1 MDNRWHIL
9 AAAAASLLMLSGPC
23 PSSAASETPI
33 YAFKG
38 KKDGSAPQ
46 WPLLVMPNSMSYGST
61 PTGGQYQMG
70 EVFRMVPP
78 SATDSSWRKQ
88 TVYDFAN
95 PATLGW
101 TDGYAPDG
109 NLVPGPEGSGS
120 FYGTTQY
127 GGESTDAACNAVE
140 EATKGCGTI
149 FQVWPPAAAGDTWS
163 KAILYSFNNS
173 GDGTGPN
180 SLIEDSDGNLYGTTK
195 TTVFELSPSIVD
207 GETVWTLT
215 VLHAFNG
222 TTDGTGP
229 NPGLLMDSTGVIYG
243 TTPNG
248 ALTYPNLNNGTVFT
262 LTRSSSPGAWTYAQV
277 YDFQGGTT
285 DGAVPNGGLL
295 GGEGTGS
302 LPGVYL
308 WGTTQAGGAYGLG
321 TLFQLQQEYLDQPY
335 YDSLQHSFSGG
346 SDGGVPMAGLFES
359 DDSSYWG
366 TASQGGLVEAAYA
379 CESGCGVVFEYQRKS
394 DFTHFVY
401 VFSTIAEFAGYG
413 YGDGSDP
420 NTTLGIDNNGSLYGM
435 TNSGGTTG
443 EGTIFMLADAA
454 PVYTVATP
462 SITPPAGGY
471 TTPQTI
477 TITDST
483 GGATI
488 HYTTDGTI
496 PTASSAA
503 YVEPITVSSNETI
516 KAMATLN
523 GWLPS
528 AIAHA
533 IYKIEPKAAKP
544 TFSLKSGTYSTPQ
557 PLSMTDADTS
567 LGASIYYTTD
577 GTKPTT
583 SSTLYT
589 GTITVSTTETV
600 EAVAVLNGYLNSAIQ
615 SENYT
620 ITGD

>member
-1 MDNRWHIL
+1 MDNRRHIL
-9 AAAAASLLMLSGPC
+9 AAAVASALMLSGLC

-33 YAFKG
+33 YDFKG
-38 KKDGSAPQ
+38 KTDGSAPQ
-46 WPLLVMPNSMSYGST
+46 WPLLVMPDSISYGST
-61 PTGGQYQMG
+61 PNGGQYQMG
-70 EVFRMVPP
+70 QVFKMDPP
-78 SATDSSWRKQ
+78 SATDSSWRKEM
-88 TVYDFAN
+88 VYDFAN
-95 PATLGW
+95 PETVGW
-101 TDGYAPDG
+101 TDGYTPAG

-120 FYGTTQY
+120 FYGTTLY
-127 GGESTDAACNAVE
+127 GGQSTDTACNAVE
-140 EATKGCGTI
+140 DATKGCGTV
-149 FQVWPPAAAGDTWS
+149 FQLWPPAAPGDTWR
-163 KAILYSFNNS
+163 KDILYSFNNS

-195 TTVFELSPSIVD
+195 TTAFELSPSIVD
-207 GETVWTLT
+207 GETVWTLK

-229 NPGLLMDSTGVIYG
+229 NPGLLMDSAGVIYG

-248 ALTYPNLNNGTVFT
+248 AITYPNLNNGTVFT
-262 LTRSSSPGAWTYAQV
+262 LTPPSSPGGPWTYAQV

-295 GGEGTGS
+295 GGPGTGS
-302 LPGVYL
+302 SPGVYL
-308 WGTTQAGGAYGLG
+308 WGTTQAGGANGLG
-321 TLFQLQQEYLDQPY
+321 TLFQLEQTYADEPY
-335 YDSLQHSFSGG
+335 GDSLQHSFSGG

-359 DDSSYWG
+359 DDGSYWG

-379 CESGCGVVFEYQRKS
+379 CGSGCGVVFEYQRKF
-394 DFTHFVY
+394 DFNRTVY
-401 VFSTIAEFAGYG
+401 TFSTIAEFAGYG

-420 NTTLGIDNNGSLYGM
+420 NTALGVDSNGSLYGM

-462 SITPPAGGY
+462 SMSPPAGGY
-471 TTPQTI
+471 TTPQTV

-488 HYTTDGTI
+488 YYTTDGTK
-496 PTASSAA
+496 PTSSSAEFLA
-503 YVEPITVSSNETI
+503 PITVSSNETI
-516 KAMATLN
+516 KAIAMLN

-528 AIAHA
+528 AVVHA
-533 IYKIEPKAAKP
+533 AYTIEPRVAKP
-544 TFSLKSGTYSTPQ
+544 TFSLKAGTYSTPQ
-557 PLSMTDADTS
+557 PLSMTDATV
-567 LGASIYYTTD
+567 GAKIYYTTD

-589 GTITVSTTETV
+589 AAITVSTTETI
-600 EAVAVLNGYLNSAIQ
+600 EAVAVLNGYLNSGIQ
-615 SENYT
+615 NKTYT